1 MERMR
6 YTYLRVG
13 FIYALVSFLSNAY
26 YIFSPGVIGFRHD
39 WRIPYL
45 PGQVWD
51 RFFEAI
57 FTWNSISG
65 RGVSGVPNTLLYE
78 RLFELALAVLVRFN
92 GEVLSKIIVPIIM
105 LVSALTMFY
114 LGKVLRFSSK
124 SAFFM
129 GLFYMLTPVL
139 YNRII
144 AGYHLYNF
152 AYAISPLF
160 FAFLHKYVYY
170 KQRCSYIL
178 TAALVFGMSAVQVQF
193 PPMLAFMAALYLLI
207 FAISKRNYSSLII
220 SLKAIAILIVLFII
234 LNSFWILTMFMNPGS
249 KLVINKAA
257 PIDYHEIM
265 NAPKLLPAFLMT
277 GYSHVYDPFYLYTH
291 NKLPS
296 LVIYSLLSLSILS
309 LIASIF
315 AINKK
320 EQAYLAVYSLSL
332 LSIGLFFVSALNG
345 PFPQLWKLLY
355 LKIPILSVFREVY
368 HSMFIVTFA
377 YTLLVGMLIEE
388 LHKKLSSPRSKNLL
402 VVILLFI
409 ILSSGY
415 PSLNSFM
422 HQLNVLNYGNSDIEV
437 YNFLKNESGIYRVV
451 YVPSLSPIRYPTI
464 NRGSVDLM
472 IKYSPKPTFPQH
484 VTRVFPSEGILQY
497 YVLTSIEHPER
508 IENIHELLGKISVKY
523 IICRPNC
530 TSYYPYYVPMLRYL
544 QKVYGSTILYH
555 RWFNTSLRC
564 DNIKHRGQI
573 LNFNNINLVQIDNS
587 PFINV
592 GGTPLVFS
600 SFDDLLSGVRYLDN
614 NFAIILNVHLREFPL
629 INNIS
634 NTFVFTNEPLYDLY
648 LMDSYLSTTL
658 FVTPNAPNNRPEK
671 SWATDLLSWYINP
684 SIAIAPLYGENTVL
698 TWAPPTADLPEN
710 MPISNLIASWDFTSQ
725 DQVKAWENVTPKIQ
739 FSAIQTISW
748 DESVQALRAELYNST
763 WVWKTIR
770 SPLIPVKY
778 DHVYRFMFKVKGQ
791 NTNVVHAYVKEYDVN
806 KTLIKGSFLYYPFIG
821 DGTFNW
827 KTISFNYQPQS
838 EDTRYIQ
845 LQIWHG
851 HETDKPL
858 PNIIWIDDVKVYDIT
873 NYTKPVTLDIPFKVD
888 KTDNYKLFIRYF
900 KNQKGG
906 AIRVYLDGTP
916 IYIKTKD
923 QLNKFVWEDLGT
935 FKLEKGKHK
944 IVLENVRGFNAVNLF
959 ALIPEKEY
967 NKARKEAIELLQNK
981 TIIYL
986 FEAESDLYRENTEI
1000 IKDFNA
1006 SNGEAIKFDQ
1016 KGKAWQNVEIV
1027 KNSTYRLALKGNGT
1041 FNISIG
1047 DYKYVL
1053 TVNNST
1059 FEYTPLFYLRNGE
1072 YKLEITPTS
1081 KDALLDVVWL
1091 YSTDKNET
1099 LEELFQT
1106 NETPATVQDYTKV
1119 NPTLWKVKV
1128 NATKPFMLTFAE
1140 SYDPLWEARVYK
1152 DGKLVEKVSPVPVY
1166 GVINGFWINQ
1176 TGDLEIVLRYTPQ
1189 DWFERGLMVSLTT
1202 FLLSVFYIF
1211 YDWRREKGDKW
1222 AKRLEKKF
1230 KN

>member
-1 MERMR
+1 M
-6 YTYLRVG
+6 
-13 FIYALVSFLSNAY
+13 
-26 YIFSPGVIGFRHD
+26 
-39 WRIPYL
+39 
-45 PGQVWD
+45 
-51 RFFEAI
+51 
-57 FTWNSISG
+57 
-65 RGVSGVPNTLLYE
+65 SGVPNTLLYE

-935 FKLEKGKHK
+935 FKFEKGKHK

-1230 KN
+1230 KKLTSKVKRKLSP

>member
-1 MERMR
+1 M
-6 YTYLRVG
+6 
-13 FIYALVSFLSNAY
+13 
-26 YIFSPGVIGFRHD
+26 
-39 WRIPYL
+39 
-45 PGQVWD
+45 
-51 RFFEAI
+51 
-57 FTWNSISG
+57 
-65 RGVSGVPNTLLYE
+65 SGVPNTLLYE

-698 TWAPPTADLPEN
+698 TWAPPRQIYRKTCLY
-710 MPISNLIASWDFTSQ
+710 PI
-725 DQVKAWENVTPKIQ
+725 
-739 FSAIQTISW
+739 
-748 DESVQALRAELYNST
+748 
-763 WVWKTIR
+763 
-770 SPLIPVKY
+770 
-778 DHVYRFMFKVKGQ
+778 
-791 NTNVVHAYVKEYDVN
+791 
-806 KTLIKGSFLYYPFIG
+806 
-821 DGTFNW
+821 
-827 KTISFNYQPQS
+827 
-838 EDTRYIQ
+838 
-845 LQIWHG
+845 
-851 HETDKPL
+851 
-858 PNIIWIDDVKVYDIT
+858 
-873 NYTKPVTLDIPFKVD
+873 
-888 KTDNYKLFIRYF
+888 
-900 KNQKGG
+900 
-906 AIRVYLDGTP
+906 
-916 IYIKTKD
+916 
-923 QLNKFVWEDLGT
+923 
-935 FKLEKGKHK
+935 
-944 IVLENVRGFNAVNLF
+944 
-959 ALIPEKEY
+959 
-967 NKARKEAIELLQNK
+967 
-981 TIIYL
+981 
-986 FEAESDLYRENTEI
+986 
-1000 IKDFNA
+1000 
-1006 SNGEAIKFDQ
+1006 
-1016 KGKAWQNVEIV
+1016 
-1027 KNSTYRLALKGNGT
+1027 
-1041 FNISIG
+1041 
-1047 DYKYVL
+1047 
-1053 TVNNST
+1053 
-1059 FEYTPLFYLRNGE
+1059 
-1072 YKLEITPTS
+1072 
-1081 KDALLDVVWL
+1081 
-1091 YSTDKNET
+1091 
-1099 LEELFQT
+1099 
-1106 NETPATVQDYTKV
+1106 
-1119 NPTLWKVKV
+1119 
-1128 NATKPFMLTFAE
+1128 
-1140 SYDPLWEARVYK
+1140 
-1152 DGKLVEKVSPVPVY
+1152 
-1166 GVINGFWINQ
+1166 
-1176 TGDLEIVLRYTPQ
+1176 
-1189 DWFERGLMVSLTT
+1189 
-1202 FLLSVFYIF
+1202 
-1211 YDWRREKGDKW
+1211 
-1222 AKRLEKKF
+1222 
-1230 KN
+1230 